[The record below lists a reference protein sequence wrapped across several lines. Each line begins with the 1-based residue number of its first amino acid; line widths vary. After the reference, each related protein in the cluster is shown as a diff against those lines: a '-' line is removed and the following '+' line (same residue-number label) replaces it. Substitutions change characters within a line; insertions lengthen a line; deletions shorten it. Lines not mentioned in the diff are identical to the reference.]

1 MENPNSMDN
10 SDSYKDLV
18 STEVGIEDD
27 IGIFGNLMETAENV
41 NNPPEFKSPV
51 ESKEQ

>member
-1 MENPNSMDN
+1 MDK

-27 IGIFGNLMETAENV
+27 IGIFGNLKETAENID
-41 NNPPEFKSPV
+41 NPPEFKTPI
-51 ESKEQ
+51 ESEDN